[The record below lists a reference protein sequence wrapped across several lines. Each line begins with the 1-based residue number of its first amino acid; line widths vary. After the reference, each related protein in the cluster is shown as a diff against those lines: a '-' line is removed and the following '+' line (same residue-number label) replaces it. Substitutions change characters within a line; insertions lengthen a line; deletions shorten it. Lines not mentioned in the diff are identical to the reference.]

1 MMLQAAGWVG
11 LVLFWIAASHASAQ
25 IPGGPYTL
33 SLETPPAEL
42 QVGTPTTLT
51 VQIGHACDAGAEV
64 YTEEEVLV
72 TVKTPSV
79 IRTSPPQTVTLPASF
94 CALGVPVLT
103 LQFNLTAT
111 PEAPG
116 LKMFKGYVV
125 ADGTGPN
132 LPVRQPEEIS
142 FTFVVAPQ
150 LSIGVSPL
158 TATGTV
164 DVPLPWQVVL
174 VALFV
179 VVRSRTQFASAEN
192 SSKT

>member
-1 MMLQAAGWVG
+1 MMLRVAGGFG
-11 LVLFWIAASHASAQ
+11 LVLFWLAASSASAQ

-33 SLETPPAEL
+33 TLETPPDEL
-42 QVGTPTTLT
+42 QVGVPTSLA
-51 VQIGHACDAGAEV
+51 VQLGHACDAGVEV
-64 YTEEEVLV
+64 YAEEEVRV
-72 TVKTPSV
+72 TVQVPNV

-94 CALGVPVLT
+94 CALDVPVLT

-116 LKMFKGYVV
+116 LKTFKGYVV
-125 ADGTGPN
+125 AEGTGPN
-132 LPVRQPEEIS
+132 LPIRQPEEIS

-179 VVRSRTQFASAEN
+179 VVRSRP
-192 SSKT
+192 